1 MPITIKGTTDSRVG
15 HIASTLGTLS
25 ANLDGTNVAPP
36 NRVGS
41 MNPTLGSLQASLQ
54 GQFASAG
61 TFDGQLDLSFEGLG
75 LQLFGNQIQTLD
87 GQVTLA
93 MGGLSML
100 MQDTAAAQLDFN
112 ERTVGSVWFHN
123 FVNEA
128 EVNQFRWTS
137 GSGNDPN
144 DVFETN
150 GRDNGTV
157 NWLQGDGVSG
167 GACLNI
173 ITLAGTS
180 EPKNWWRPFSPMS
193 GADNGRG
200 VADPADFGEIAL
212 AAFDS
217 SDPDET
223 REFDA
228 GWYGNAFDSADP
240 AFDGGGYWFQTR
252 IKLDPQRP
260 LQPSAFNQ
268 AGKLFYF
275 TITDFSNSA
284 QEIVTKSQHNG
295 STVGDEVFY
304 LYRSGGI
311 QISPTQAN
319 RESSELV
326 TNPEGYWQMPYNET
340 WITIMYHV
348 RPETGNNT
356 YLQVWTDYDGTQV
369 VGKFIKLW
377 DDTVPLPFD
386 VRNGHNALIASCY
399 LNKSQIGVPTTSDV
413 FQRFDEMIFS
423 KYPVAC
429 PNSIPTTLQLAARG
443 LSAGQWVDFT
453 KNLAQAGDDGGG
465 MKWMTRPIHYDPFHK
480 ELQVATK
487 DAGGTTNWYHYRY
500 RELDDVWE
508 NLGTQIESS
517 NGHVWLSAL
526 DPVTGD
532 YYINRGQGGDR
543 LRIARRQPDG
553 SFTYE
558 NRTIP
563 LSGSPD
569 NVGALVYHPNAFGQ
583 DRPGIYI
590 WGRNQHIFYDIEN
603 DSFASVGSTTGTG
616 ADDGPTWN
624 IKNGTGDY
632 IRGFGA
638 VIAGGKGQM
647 TGSNRRP
654 MIAVYDGA
662 GLSSDAEA
670 EGTIVYLGEAPIV
683 VWGAGDTTNHVK
695 LSAHPSNPDKV
706 IFCEGGASTDDR
718 FFWSDDLTPKTHPYT
733 GGSLQSY
740 IWTQDGRHP
749 FHDELSPNAAAD
761 QYCIG
766 RISEY
771 GTLIGM
777 SSGGTSGDCILWKP
791 PD

>member
-1 MPITIKGTTDSRVG
+1 MAAPVAVDDTYETERDTSLIVGKDASFSQQGTAAALDAQGFEPTQQF
-15 HIASTLGTLS
+15 IATG
-25 ANLDGTNVAPP
+25 
-36 NRVGS
+36 
-41 MNPTLGSLQASLQ
+41 
-54 GQFASAG
+54 
-61 TFDGQLDLSFEGLG
+61 
-75 LQLFGNQIQTLD
+75 
-87 GQVTLA
+87 
-93 MGGLSML
+93 
-100 MQDTAAAQLDFN
+100 AAAQLSPAGYSGLLESGLISLGSAAFTGVSAFAGSIANTEAEADFL
-112 ERTVGSVWFHN
+112 ESVVGSVWYHDFR
-123 FVNEA
+123 NEP
-128 EVNQFRWTS
+128 EVDQFRWTS

-144 DVFETN
+144 DTLETN

-157 NWLQGDGVSG
+157 NWLQGDGITG
-167 GACLNI
+167 GACLEV
-173 ITLAGTS
+173 ITFAGTS
-180 EPKNWWRPFSPMS
+180 EPKNWWRPFSPMDGS
-193 GADNGRG
+193 SNGRG
-200 VADPADFGEIAL
+200 SDDPGDYGSIAVESFSPTSGGNQT
-212 AAFDS
+212 AN
-217 SDPDET
+217 
-223 REFDA
+223 FDA
-228 GWYGNAFDSADP
+228 GWYGDP
-240 AFDGGGYWFQTR
+240 FEASDPFFDGAGYWLR
-252 IKLDPQRP
+252 VSIKLDPRRP
-260 LQPSAFNQ
+260 QQPSAYER

-275 TITDFSNSA
+275 TRTDQSNTN
-284 QEIVTKSQHNG
+284 QEMVTKSQHNG
-295 STVGDEVFY
+295 STVGDEVFFM
-304 LYRSGGI
+304 YRSGGTS
-311 QISPTQAN
+311 ISPTQAN
-319 RESSELV
+319 RESSELT
-326 TNPEGYWQMPYNET
+326 TNPEGYWQMPYNDT
-340 WITIMYHV
+340 WITLLYHV
-348 RPETGNNT
+348 RPETGNQT

-377 DDTVPLPFD
+377 DDVVPLPFA
-386 VRNGHNALIASCY
+386 VRDGQNALIASCY
-399 LNKSQIGVPTTSDV
+399 LNKSQVGVPTTSDV
-413 FQRFDEMIFS
+413 YQRFDEIIFS
-423 KYPVAC
+423 KYQIRC
-429 PNSIPTTLQLAARG
+429 PNRTPTALQLAARG

-453 KNLAQAGDDGGG
+453 KNSAQAGDDGAG

-500 RELDDVWE
+500 RELDDDWD

-569 NVGALVYHPNAFGQ
+569 NIGALVYHPNAFGH

-603 DSFASVGSTTGTG
+603 DSFASVGSTTGSG
-616 ADDGPTWN
+616 ADTGPTWN

-662 GLSSDAEA
+662 GNSTDAEA
-670 EGTIVYLGEAPIV
+670 EGTIVYLGEAPKV
-683 VWGAGDTTNHVK
+683 VWGAGEDTNHVK
-695 LSAHPSNPDKV
+695 LSAHPTNPNKV
-706 IFCEGGASTDDR
+706 IFCEGGTSNEDR
-718 FFWSDDLTPKTHPYT
+718 FYWSDDLTPKTWVAPPLTPAYN
-733 GGSLQSY
+733 
-740 IWTQDGRHP
+740 WTQDGNHP
-749 FHDELSPNAAAD
+749 FHDQLSPNASFN

-771 GTLIGM
+771 GVLIGM

-791 PD
+791 PA